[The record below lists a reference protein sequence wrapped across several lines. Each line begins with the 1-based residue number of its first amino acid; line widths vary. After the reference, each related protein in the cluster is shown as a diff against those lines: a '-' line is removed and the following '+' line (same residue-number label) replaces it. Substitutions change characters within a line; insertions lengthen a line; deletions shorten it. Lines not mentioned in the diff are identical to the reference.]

1 MPDALVLDRA
11 LPVAEARY
19 NSTAWLGV
27 LCLIATEGSLFA
39 YLLFSYAYAVAQH
52 GAGFLP
58 TPRPSFAYSLPG
70 TFLLVSS
77 SFVAM
82 SGERGIRSDNRRQA
96 LLGLGGA
103 AAMGVAFVVVELVE
117 WHDAPFT
124 LSSRP
129 YGSFFFTIT
138 GFHMA
143 HVVVG
148 VTGLAA
154 VTAWTVAGY
163 FGPRRHAHVANVVTY
178 WHFVD
183 AVWVFVFSAFYL
195 APYLGAA

>member
-1 MPDALVLDRA
+1 MPDTLVLDRP
-11 LPVAEARY
+11 LPIAEARY

-52 GAGFLP
+52 GADFLP
-58 TPRPSFAYSLPG
+58 TLRPSFAYSLPG
-70 TFLLVSS
+70 SVVLVSS

-82 SGERGIRSDNRRQA
+82 WGERGIRADRRGQA
-96 LLGLGGA
+96 LVGLGGA
-103 AAMGVAFVVVELVE
+103 AAMGALFVVLELLE
-117 WHDAPFT
+117 WRSESFT
-124 LSSRP
+124 LSSRA

-148 VTGLAA
+148 VACLTA
-154 VTAWTVAGY
+154 VTAWSALGY
-163 FGPRRHAHVANVVTY
+163 FGPRRHAHVANAVTY

-183 AVWVFVFSAFYL
+183 VVWVFVFTAFYL
-195 APYLGAA
+195 APYIA